1 MVPILSIVGSSDS
14 GKTTFIESLIPE
26 LNRLGYRVGTVK
38 HDVHGFEMDREG
50 KDTWKHA
57 RAGAASIA
65 ISSPNQAAL
74 IRKTGG
80 EMELD
85 ELAARFFWDMDLV
98 LTEGYKRERFPKIEV
113 FRKAVAEAPICGD
126 KDNLIAM
133 VTDDAVETPIPIF
146 GFSEAARM
154 AEFIA
159 ARYLRERKRHAILV
173 QIDGKRLPMKDFVG
187 DFVLG
192 GIRGMLSE
200 LRGWKEGEVK
210 TISIQILLGKDT

>member
-14 GKTTFIESLIPE
+14 GKTTFIERLIPE

-50 KDTWKHA
+50 KDTWRHA
-57 RAGAASIA
+57 RAGASSIA
-65 ISSPNQAAL
+65 ISSPSQAAL
-74 IRKTGG
+74 IRKVGG

-85 ELAARFFWDMDLV
+85 ELVARLFWDMDLI

-113 FRKAVAEAPICGD
+113 FRKAVADAPICSD
-126 KDNLIAM
+126 RDNLFAM
-133 VTDDAVETPIPIF
+133 VTDDAVTTSAPVF
-146 GFSEAARM
+146 GFDEAARL

-159 ARYLRERKRHAILV
+159 DRYLRGRKQHDILV

-192 GIRGMLSE
+192 GIRGMLSA
-200 LRGWKEGEVK
+200 LRGWKEDAR
-210 TISIQILLGKDT
+210 TIDIHIHLDRDE

>member
-1 MVPILSIVGSSDS
+1 MVPVLSIVGSSDS
-14 GKTTFIESLIPE
+14 GKTTFIERLLPE

-50 KDTWKHA
+50 KDTWRHA

-85 ELAARFFWDMDLV
+85 ELVSRLFWDMDLV

-113 FRKAVAEAPICGD
+113 FRKAVADAPICGD
-126 KDNLIAM
+126 RDNLVAM
-133 VTDDAVETPIPIF
+133 VTDDPVETQVAVF
-146 GFSEAARM
+146 GFDEAARL

-159 ARYLRERKRHAILV
+159 ARYLRDRKKHGILV
-173 QIDGKRLPMKDFVG
+173 QLNGRRLPMKDFVG

-192 GIRGMLSE
+192 GIRGMLTS
-200 LRGWKEGEVK
+200 LRGWREGEVK
-210 TISIQILLGKDT
+210 TISIQIRLDDDK